1 MFRASLRA
9 PRRGIH
15 SIAAC
20 GVILLNSI
28 APNVLQAAPA
38 GSNAAPAVCRS
49 GSVPILVGGMS
60 AESSG
65 SSCNGFGREAGTRA
79 PASTSMSQTGLGR
92 RETVATTGGADDERR
107 AILEIEL
114 QREMTLLKE
123 SERDNTDASKRAAAR
138 SRANIEALRREMARQ
153 PGPVVR

>member
-1 MFRASLRA
+1 MA
-9 PRRGIH
+9 
-15 SIAAC
+15 
-20 GVILLNSI
+20 V
-28 APNVLQAAPA
+28 QAGPA

-65 SSCNGFGREAGTRA
+65 SSCNGFGREVGTRVSA
-79 PASTSMSQTGLGR
+79 TTSTSQPSLGR
-92 RETVATTGGADDERR
+92 REAVASGSADDERR

-114 QREMTLLKE
+114 QREMALLKE
-123 SERDNTDASKRAAAR
+123 SERDNTDASKQAAAR